1 MVAKVNSLGLMGL
14 DAFLV
19 TIESDL
25 ASGLPSFDVVGLP
38 DASVKESRNRVKSAL
53 KNCEFDFPTNKI
65 TINLAPADVKKEGSI
80 YDLPILIALLI
91 SSGQLDAHLENA
103 AFIGELSLSGELC
116 AIKGVLPMTL
126 KAKELGI
133 TKLFVPA
140 KNAFEAALVE
150 DIKVFPVDNVK
161 NLYLHLTGKAKISP
175 AKANLNIPDCLIF
188 LK

>member
-14 DAFLV
+14 EAFLV
-19 TIESDL
+19 TIEADL
-25 ASGLPSFDVVGLP
+25 AGGLPSFDVVGLP

-103 AFIGELSLSGELC
+103 AFIGE
-116 AIKGVLPMTL
+116 P
-126 KAKELGI
+126 
-133 TKLFVPA
+133 
-140 KNAFEAALVE
+140 
-150 DIKVFPVDNVK
+150 
-161 NLYLHLTGKAKISP
+161 
-175 AKANLNIPDCLIF
+175 
-188 LK
+188 